1 MRFLTILWA
10 LLCVGASSL
19 YAQYD
24 ITEDILGRPV
34 MPVIGILNTDR
45 APEVPRNVAEQISI
59 SFTNGLKN
67 PGGAPAPF
75 TIVNKKLL
83 SIAVELLRDGKNK
96 ADLVG
101 TNYWSEMVSAQYLL
115 RLDINS
121 FKLIPDLDSVYS
133 AEKRLERV
141 DKFTMARA
149 NLTVRL
155 VDVATSKVLM
165 LNNFDAG
172 GTTRGFQEFKNQSDS
187 ARAVMQ
193 LNNKV
198 RDYAKS
204 MFYSISAAPRIKSL
218 VKESKDKA
226 EEVALE
232 KTPLNYLPNE
242 TGFKVYAVYKT
253 YEVEGQSIRD
263 AELAGVINKGKGFQ
277 HALQNFEVL
286 KGEKRIAQLFKAGT
300 PLLVV
305 WNEFPLGPFMP
316 SVSRVGITL
325 QDFKNTAGVNSSI
338 SRVLQDYL
346 SEMVSRRPL
355 LFDVVDREV
364 YRLIQLER
372 ELQSETKS
380 DATQAGISVGSD
392 YLFNVELLDYKS
404 SSNLVYKT
412 IEEAVT
418 TNTKPGAANTPSQP
432 ASKPAKIPSE
442 GTTKDSKV
450 NSATDPGKNKIS
462 TTAPAQPQ
470 TVRRKVPDKY
480 LANNEVRLNVSL
492 TSVKTGEV
500 VFTNA
505 YTYRAEAELTY
516 NRDKYDEIRCQS
528 NAFSQLAGRVS
539 SGIWADLQKAL
550 NPEIRLL
557 DLLETGK
564 NGPEKILIAG
574 GIRSGFTEG
583 MRVEVV
589 EVVEEMVDGQALN
602 RDVVIGELSIVDVR
616 PETSVCKVKNGEKE
630 LAEKWNTKGRVY
642 GRRKM

>member
-1 MRFLTILWA
+1 MRFLTIFWA
-10 LLCVGASSL
+10 LLCVGAPSL

-24 ITEDILGRPV
+24 ITEDMLGRPV

-45 APEVPRNVAEQISI
+45 APEVPRNVAEQISL

-67 PGGAPAPF
+67 PGGAPSPF
-75 TIVNKKLL
+75 TVVDKKLL
-83 SIAVELLRDGKNK
+83 SIAVEQLRAGKSK
-96 ADLVG
+96 EDMVG

-121 FKLIPDLDSVYS
+121 FRLIPDLDSVYS
-133 AEKRLERV
+133 ERKLERV
-141 DKFTMARA
+141 DKFTMAQA

-155 VDVATSKVLM
+155 IDVATSKVLM

-172 GTTRGFQEFKNQSDS
+172 GTTRGFQEYKTQSDS
-187 ARAVMQ
+187 ARAVMR
-193 LNNKV
+193 LNSQV

-204 MFYSISAAPRIKSL
+204 MFYGLSAAPRIKSL
-218 VKESKDKA
+218 VKESKEKA

-242 TGFKVYAVYKT
+242 TGFKVFAVHKT

-277 HALQNFEVL
+277 HAVQNFEVV

-300 PLLVV
+300 PLVVV
-305 WNEFPLGPFMP
+305 WNEFPLGPFTP
-316 SVSRVGITL
+316 SVSRAGITL

-346 SEMVSRRPL
+346 SEMVSRRPML
-355 LFDVVDREV
+355 LDVVDREV

-372 ELQSETKS
+372 ELQSKTKS
-380 DATQAGISVGSD
+380 DATQAGVSVGSD
-392 YLFNVELLDYKS
+392 YLLNVELLDYKK

-412 IEEAVT
+412 IEEAVAT
-418 TNTKPGAANTPSQP
+418 TTKPVPANTSSQP

-462 TTAPAQPQ
+462 TTAPAQTQ

-480 LANNEVRLNVSL
+480 VANNEVRLNVNL

-505 YTYRAEAELTY
+505 YTYRAEAELAY

-550 NPEIRLL
+550 QSKIPLL

-564 NGPEKILIAG
+564 NGPEKILIG
-574 GIRSGFTEG
+574 GGGRSGFTEG
-583 MRVEVV
+583 MRIEVV
-589 EVVEEMVDGQALN
+589 EVVEEMVEGQALN
-602 RDVVIGELSIVDVR
+602 RDVVIGELTITEVR
-616 PETSVCKVKNGEKE
+616 PETSVCKVKTGEKE
-630 LAEKWNTKGRVY
+630 LAEKWNAKGRVY